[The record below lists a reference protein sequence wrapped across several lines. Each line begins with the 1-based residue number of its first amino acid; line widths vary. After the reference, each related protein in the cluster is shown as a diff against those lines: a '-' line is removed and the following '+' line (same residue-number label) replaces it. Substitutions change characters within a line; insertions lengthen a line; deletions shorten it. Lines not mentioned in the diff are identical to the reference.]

1 METTIACIETV
12 ALHYFLA
19 LRQRQRLHC
28 LKMIMTDDFLLKIV
42 IVVGGVVLLLP
53 SKLVSHLW
61 EGFLWHVPPP
71 VSGVG
76 ITCPL

>member
-1 METTIACIETV
+1 
-12 ALHYFLA
+12 
-19 LRQRQRLHC
+19 
-28 LKMIMTDDFLLKIV
+28 MIMTVDFLFEME

-76 ITCPL
+76 VTCPL